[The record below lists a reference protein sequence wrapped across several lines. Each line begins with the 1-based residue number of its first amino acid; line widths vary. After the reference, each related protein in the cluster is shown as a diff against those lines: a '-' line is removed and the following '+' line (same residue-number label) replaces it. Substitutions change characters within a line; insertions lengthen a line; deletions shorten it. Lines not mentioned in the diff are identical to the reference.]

1 MVIESLR
8 ERIKRFIAWRR
19 SEPRTLEWF
28 LGVGVLLL
36 GFIEL
41 SDEVGEGE
49 THGFD
54 TAVLTALR
62 NPADLNDPIGPW
74 WIEMMFKDI
83 TALGGTSVLA
93 LITLFAVG
101 YLLLSGKR
109 ANALLVVVAVVGG
122 ALLSH
127 FLKLGF
133 DRPRPDLVA
142 KLVEVRTLSFP
153 SGHAM
158 QSAVTYLTLGAL
170 LARVQGGKHTRNY
183 LMAVAVIL
191 TLIIGLSRV
200 FLGVHWPTDVLAG
213 WCAGAAWA
221 LLCWLVAR
229 ALDRHGDVEPA
240 SPPPPDQEPAPP

>member
-1 MVIESLR
+1 MIESVR
-8 ERIKRFIAWRR
+8 ERVKRFLAWRR

-28 LGVGVLLL
+28 LGLGVLLL
-36 GFIEL
+36 GFIEVA
-41 SDEVGEGE
+41 DEVGDGG
-49 THGFD
+49 THAFD
-54 TAVLTALR
+54 EAVIQSLR
-62 NPADLNDPIGPW
+62 NPANLADPLGPW

-83 TALGGTSVLA
+83 TSLGGTAVLA
-93 LITLFAVG
+93 LITLFAIG

-109 ANALLVVVAVVGG
+109 ANALLVFVAVVGG

-133 DRPRPDLVA
+133 DRPRPELVA

-170 LARVQGGKHTRNY
+170 LARVQGGKRTRAY

-191 TLIIGLSRV
+191 TLLIGFSRV

-221 LLCWLVAR
+221 LLCWLIAR

-240 SPPPPDQEPAPP
+240 SPPAPDQEPAPP

>member
-1 MVIESLR
+1 VIEKMRARLSQFL
-8 ERIKRFIAWRR
+8 AWRR

-28 LGVGVLLL
+28 IGIGVLLL

-41 SDEVGEGE
+41 ADEVGDGD
-49 THGFD
+49 TRGFD
-54 TAVLTALR
+54 EAAIRILR
-62 NPADLNDPIGPW
+62 SPADLSDPIGPW

-83 TALGGTSVLA
+83 TALGGTAVLG
-93 LITLFAVG
+93 LVTLFAIG

-122 ALLSH
+122 VLLSH

-133 DRPRPDLVA
+133 NRPRPELVA
-142 KLVEVRTLSFP
+142 RLVEIRTLSFP

-170 LARVQGGKHTRNY
+170 LARVQGGRSTRAY

-191 TLIIGLSRV
+191 TLLIGLSRV
-200 FLGVHWPTDVLAG
+200 YLGVHWPTDVLAG
-213 WCAGAAWA
+213 WCVGAAWA
-221 LLCWLVAR
+221 LLCWVVAR
-229 ALDRHGDVEPA
+229 ALDRRGDVEPA
-240 SPPPPDQEPAPP
+240 SPPAPDQEPAPP